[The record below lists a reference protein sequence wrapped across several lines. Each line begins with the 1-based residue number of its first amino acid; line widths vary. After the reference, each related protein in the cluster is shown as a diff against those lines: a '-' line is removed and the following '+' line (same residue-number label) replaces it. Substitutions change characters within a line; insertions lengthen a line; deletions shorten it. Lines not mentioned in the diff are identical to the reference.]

1 MSSKLVLVEDDATL
15 GFLMKEYL
23 SSKAFDVFWLQNG
36 KEALQFLEQNSVDLA
51 IIDVMMP
58 EMDGFT
64 LAKKINELHLNIPFV
79 FLTARSMKIDAIKGL
94 QLGAIDY
101 IRKPIDEEELVLKLQ
116 NILALQP
123 KKEDLQFNIITVG
136 KYQFSHKNQELLFE
150 STTKKLTK
158 RENDLL
164 EMLLEKRNQIVS
176 HTEILEKL
184 WGEDDYFNRQSL
196 NVFITRLRKY
206 VSQDESISIEN
217 IHNQGFR
224 LKI

>member
-64 LAKKINELHLNIPFV
+64 LAKKIYELHLNIPFV

>member
-64 LAKKINELHLNIPFV
+64 LAKKIYELHLNIPFV

-176 HTEILEKL
+176 HTEILVKL

-206 VSQDESISIEN
+206 LSNDESISIEN

-224 LKI
+224 MKI

>member
-206 VSQDESISIEN
+206 LSNDENISIEN

-224 LKI
+224 MKI